1 MVDTQPDSG
10 ERTFADRLTRLID
23 ARRMPDGAPWTSS
36 SLARALTAQG
46 VPTTHSY
53 VSQLRSGQRD
63 NPTMAL
69 VKAIAGVFEVPP
81 AYFFD
86 DQLSAQ
92 LEEELELA
100 SALHASGIRGV
111 ALRAVGLDPASLQM
125 TRLMLDEVR
134 RLQGLPAVGTT
145 D

>member
-1 MVDTQPDSG
+1 MEDTTSDSA
-10 ERTFADRLTRLID
+10 RTFATRLTKLIN
-23 ARRMPDGAPWTSS
+23 ARRMSDGAPWTSA
-36 SLARALTAQG
+36 SLARALTSRG

-53 VSQLRSGQRD
+53 ISQLRNGQRD
-63 NPTMAL
+63 NPTMT
-69 VKAIAGVFEVPP
+69 VVQAIAGVFEVPP

-100 SALHASGIRGV
+100 SALHAAGIRGV

-134 RLQGLPAVGTT
+134 RLQGLPPVGST